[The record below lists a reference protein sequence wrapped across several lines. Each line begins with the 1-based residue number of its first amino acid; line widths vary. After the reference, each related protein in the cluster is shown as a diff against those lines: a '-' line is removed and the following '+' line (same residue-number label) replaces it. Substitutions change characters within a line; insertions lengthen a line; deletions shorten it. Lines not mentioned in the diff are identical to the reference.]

1 MKIWLTCFVLV
12 LCIAY
17 LTFALFDTIKYWPAN
32 ASPVKQ
38 NLEVISKDDLTQAT
52 AIYYIKVGGK
62 YYMVVN
68 SINGVAICPR

>member
-1 MKIWLTCFVLV
+1 MKIWLTCFVVV
-12 LCIAY
+12 LCIVY
-17 LTFALFDTIKYWPAN
+17 LPFAIFDTTKYLAAN
-32 ASPVKQ
+32 TSSVKQ

-52 AIYYIKVGGK
+52 TIYYIKVGGK